1 MKSDHAETL
10 EAGDHRESLWSPL
23 RGLPRL
29 LAGLGSIAPSAAM
42 AQTPPALPP
51 PKVGVKLD
59 HPPGPYDLADRMGNF
74 YAYLKTINTFDG
86 VTVFVPQFGRV
97 MLMPPGKPATLL
109 FNQIGLYLFHM
120 SRPPKELVK
129 DQSDHTYLLTSKYTG
144 FVVDPNTLEPLEA
157 IASPI
162 TGETLEVS
170 QSVFGDSFVIDPRG
184 SYSALRPDYF
194 YEKKPDGFV
203 GKPYALLSGDVSFL
217 LEGIFHDEGPHQPRG
232 TSLIWRASLADV
244 MNPNVTRVPAAYD
257 YQSLAFGWE
266 RAWMRFPKGDQTQ
279 MFWHVTGKKVFAV
292 DDIPPLV
299 RNLVAENY
307 PERLSIE

>member
-1 MKSDHAETL
+1 
-10 EAGDHRESLWSPL
+10 
-23 RGLPRL
+23 
-29 LAGLGSIAPSAAM
+29 
-42 AQTPPALPP
+42 
-51 PKVGVKLD
+51 
-59 HPPGPYDLADRMGNF
+59 MGNF

-97 MLMPPGKPATLL
+97 MLLPPGKPATLL

-120 SRPPKELVK
+120 SRPPSEMVK
-129 DQSDHTYLLTSKYTG
+129 DRSEHTFLLTSKYTG
-144 FVVDPNTLEPLEA
+144 FVVDPNTLFPLET

-170 QSVFGDSFVIDPRG
+170 ESVFGDSFIIDPRG

-194 YEKKPDGFV
+194 YEKKPPGFV
-203 GKPYALLSGDVSFL
+203 GKPYTQLSGDLCFL

-232 TSLIWRASLADV
+232 TSLIWRAKTADV
-244 MNPNVTRVPAAYD
+244 MNPDMTRVPAAYD

-279 MFWHVTGKKVFAV
+279 MFWHVTGKKVFSV

-299 RNLVAENY
+299 RNLVAERY
-307 PERLSIE
+307 PERLSIG